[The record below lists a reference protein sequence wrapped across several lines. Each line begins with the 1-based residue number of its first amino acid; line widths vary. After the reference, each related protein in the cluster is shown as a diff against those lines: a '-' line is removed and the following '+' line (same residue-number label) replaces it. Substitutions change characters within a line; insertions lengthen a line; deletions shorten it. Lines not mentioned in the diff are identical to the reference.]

1 MAKFFPKLKNRTSII
16 TSYTIL
22 IIIIV
27 TVGLVGAAG
36 LNRIIY
42 ISDQAK
48 DNLIPAVESA
58 KIAEKLYQNR
68 LYVEQHIASSSGIE
82 YQSIEGNIN
91 RNYRQIDSLV
101 VVYSEIYSARESENN
116 LLKYRNQI
124 VKYRGL
130 ERQVIQLS
138 RITDKKQAQAIF
150 LGQSVEMF
158 QSIIEPIHSI
168 TDYHIR
174 AGEQKYQ
181 SAKVVAGYIKLVLYM
196 SIGLAF
202 VTLVILGTIAGFSFM
217 SD

>member
-1 MAKFFPKLKNRTSII
+1 MVKFFPKLKNRTSII
-16 TSYTIL
+16 TSYVIL

-42 ISDQAK
+42 ISNQAK

-68 LYVEQHIASSSGIE
+68 LYVEEHIASSGVGE
-82 YQSIEGNIN
+82 YERIEGIVN

-101 VVYSEIYSARESENN
+101 LTYSEIYSSRDSENN

-124 VKYRGL
+124 IKYRNL
-130 ERQVIQLS
+130 EKKVLNLS
-138 RITDKKQAQAIF
+138 RNADKKQAQVVF
-150 LGQSVEMF
+150 LGKSVEVF
-158 QSIIEPIHSI
+158 QTIIEPIHTI

-181 SAKVVAGYIKLVLYM
+181 SAKRVANYIKLILYL

-202 VTLVILGTIAGFSFM
+202 ITLIILGAIAGFSFM